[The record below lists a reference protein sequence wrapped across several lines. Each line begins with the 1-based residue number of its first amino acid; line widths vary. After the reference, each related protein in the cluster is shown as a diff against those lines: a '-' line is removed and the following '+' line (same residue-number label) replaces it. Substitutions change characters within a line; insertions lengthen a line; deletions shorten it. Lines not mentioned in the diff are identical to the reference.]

1 MTESISN
8 KQIYEKTAIDYLQ
21 TAAETKTLIN
31 EYEEKRKRTKRQD
44 PMYMHY
50 EYKLMGLYMVYNEC
64 RYKAKKLYDA
74 AEKVNS

>member
-21 TAAETKTLIN
+21 TAAETKILIN
-31 EYEEKRKRTKRQD
+31 ENEEKRKRTKRQD
-44 PMYMHY
+44 PMYMQY